1 MWMDR
6 VRKYLLENSYREKER
21 GGREREGARERG
33 REREGERVNNM
44 LCYGG
49 SAEVIKG
56 RS

>member
-1 MWMDR
+1 M
-6 VRKYLLENSYREKER
+6 YAEGEGEKER
-21 GGREREGARERG
+21 ETETESEVLRRERESEGG
-33 REREGERVNNM
+33 RERVNNM